1 MHEVDG
7 AKLET
12 TIDGWSSRRTAS
24 GAGAWRELVLVFSVT
39 LITFLL
45 AGLLELSEGIRG
57 WLTPFE
63 RYQLDELPAA
73 IIVLVA
79 GLGWFS
85 WRRSRHA
92 ASEMELRLQ
101 AQQELNEQQAHYR
114 ELFHEDLSGN
124 VLATIDGVIGL
135 ANPELARILGFADP
149 NDAIGRCIGDFYADP
164 DLWVRHRDA
173 LARGESIASSGLR
186 LRRGDAG
193 EVSAIA
199 RLSSRRRPGRR
210 VEMHGFFTDV
220 TALELVRTALAKAL
234 DENRQLAQRGID
246 MLEAER
252 KHIARELHDEMGQWL
267 NALKI
272 DAVSIRD
279 RPDMPTDVKTT
290 AQAIVELTNHVYDV
304 ARELMRRLRPVALDE
319 LGVVSALQYSIDQWQ
334 RRNAGIACRFEAEEL
349 PENLGEAVNI
359 TLYRMVQECLTNV
372 TKHAGASQVDIR
384 VTHDR
389 RAGEVALRVSDNGG
403 GFDSREPNGGLGL
416 VGLRERIDALGGR
429 FWVEGG
435 PGQGTRVCAR
445 VPVSDA
451 GA

>member
-1 MHEVDG
+1 MQGVDG
-7 AKLET
+7 AILEMT
-12 TIDGWSSRRTAS
+12 MDGGAARRVAT
-24 GAGAWRELVLVFSVT
+24 GAGAWRDLAFVAAVTVF
-39 LITFLL
+39 TFLL
-45 AGLLELSEGIRG
+45 AGMFELSEGIGG

-73 IIVLVA
+73 IMVLVA

-92 ASEMELRLQ
+92 AREMGLRLE
-101 AQQELNEQQAHYR
+101 AQQALNEQQVHYR

-124 VLATIDGVIGL
+124 VLATMDGVIAL

-149 NDAIGRCIGDFYADP
+149 RDAVGRCIGDFYADAG
-164 DLWVRHRDA
+164 LWTRHRDA
-173 LARGESIASSGLR
+173 LVRGESIALSGLR
-186 LRRGDAG
+186 LRRGDAA
-193 EVSAIA
+193 EVSVIA
-199 RLSSRRRPGRR
+199 RLSSRRQPGRG
-210 VEMHGFFTDV
+210 VEMHGFFADV
-220 TALELVRTALAKAL
+220 TALELVRAALAKAL

-279 RPDMPTDVKTT
+279 RADMPADVKTT

-319 LGVVSALQYSIDQWQ
+319 LGVVSAVQYSVDQWQ
-334 RRNAGIACRFEAEEL
+334 RRHTSIACRFEADEL
-349 PENLGEAVNI
+349 PEHLGEAVNI

-372 TKHAGASQVDIR
+372 AKHAGASQVDIR
-384 VTHDR
+384 LAHDPEG
-389 RAGEVALRVSDNGG
+389 AEVAVQVSDNGS
-403 GFDSREPNGGLGL
+403 GFDSREPKGGLGL
-416 VGLRERIDALGGR
+416 VGLRERIEALGGR

-435 PGQGTRVCAR
+435 PGCGTKVCAQ
-445 VPVSDA
+445 VPVSNA

>member
-1 MHEVDG
+1 MQGVDG
-7 AKLET
+7 AKLEM
-12 TIDGWSSRRTAS
+12 TIDGGGARRVAT
-24 GAGAWRELVLVFSVT
+24 GAGAWRDLASVVAVTVFA
-39 LITFLL
+39 FLL
-45 AGLLELSEGIRG
+45 AGMFELSEGIGG

-92 ASEMELRLQ
+92 AREMGLRLD
-101 AQQELNEQQAHYR
+101 AQQALNEQQAHYR

-124 VLATIDGVIGL
+124 VLATMDGVIAL

-149 NDAIGRCIGDFYADP
+149 QDAVGRCIGDFYADP
-164 DLWVRHRDA
+164 DLWICHRDA
-173 LARGESIASSGLR
+173 LARGENIASSGLR
-186 LRRGDAG
+186 LRRGDAA

-199 RLSSRRRPGRR
+199 RLSSRRRPGGV
-210 VEMHGFFTDV
+210 VEVHGFFADV

-279 RPDMPTDVKTT
+279 RADMPADVKTT

-319 LGVVSALQYSIDQWQ
+319 LGVVSAVQYSVDQWQ
-334 RRNAGIACRFEAEEL
+334 RRHADITCRFLSDDL
-349 PENLGEAVNI
+349 PDQLGEAVNI

-372 TKHAGASQVDIR
+372 AKHAGASQVDILLAHDPQGAE
-384 VTHDR
+384 VTVQ
-389 RAGEVALRVSDNGG
+389 VADNGG
-403 GFDSREPNGGLGL
+403 GFDSQEPKGGLGL
-416 VGLRERIDALGGR
+416 VGLRERIEALGGR

-435 PGQGTRVCAR
+435 PGHGTKVCAR
-445 VPVSDA
+445 VPVSDV
-451 GA
+451 GV